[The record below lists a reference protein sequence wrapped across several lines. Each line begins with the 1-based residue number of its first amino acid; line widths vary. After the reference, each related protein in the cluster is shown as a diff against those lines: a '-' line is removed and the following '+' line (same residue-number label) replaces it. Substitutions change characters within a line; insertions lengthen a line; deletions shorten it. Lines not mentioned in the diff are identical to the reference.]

1 MTKNEYKKWYDQTHK
16 GDLHYWVTKQY
27 GRMKRDEKNK
37 FSSELS
43 FTRNQF
49 NDWILS
55 NYKEKILSLLQNYKD
70 SNYNKNLCPSI
81 DRIDD
86 YRDYTFDNMQLLTWE
101 ENNDKGRASKK
112 NKEQCGTMAKNYWSK
127 PILQYDSNMNF
138 IAKFAS
144 TREAGRILGY
154 DNSGIARACRL
165 HKLYKGY
172 RWEYE

>member
-1 MTKNEYKKWYDQTHK
+1 MTKNEYKKWYDQAHK

-27 GRMKRDEKNK
+27 GRM
-37 FSSELS
+37 
-43 FTRNQF
+43 
-49 NDWILS
+49 
-55 NYKEKILSLLQNYKD
+55 
-70 SNYNKNLCPSI
+70 
-81 DRIDD
+81 
-86 YRDYTFDNMQLLTWE
+86 
-101 ENNDKGRASKK
+101 KGRASKK